1 MIAYLLASL
10 PTPRLTQPPAVGP
23 GAFLDGCRT
32 FVGEARWR
40 DLAEVLAARH
50 VTPSSPRGVNGESDD
65 RSAPG
70 ARPDGEQPDPSARAW
85 ADWCAQIDDAVAVQ
99 RAAISRRDPTPYLR
113 RPSGYRVDVVEGVER
128 AFAAVNPAARER
140 ALDELRWRLA
150 DELASSEPDGFA
162 ALYAR
167 AVQLHLAWRW
177 ARWDAEA
184 GWSVLDATLRELEA
198 PHA

>member
-10 PTPRLTQPPAVGP
+10 PTPRLTQTPPVEP
-23 GAFLDGCRT
+23 GAFLDGCRG
-32 FVGEARWR
+32 FVSETRWR
-40 DLAEVLAARH
+40 DLAEVLATQPP
-50 VTPSSPRGVNGESDD
+50 TPASPRGESGHSGE
-65 RSAPG
+65 RSELG
-70 ARPDGEQPDPSARAW
+70 ARPHGDQRDPSACAW
-85 ADWCAQIDDAVAVQ
+85 ADWRAQIDDAVAVH
-99 RAAISRRDPTPYLR
+99 RGAISRRDPAPYLR

-128 AFAAVNPAARER
+128 AFAAANPAARER

-167 AVQLHLAWRW
+167 AAQLQLAWRW
-177 ARWDAEA
+177 ARWDADA